1 MQSKRAGQQPGH
13 SPLNNKMAPLQG
25 MDQDNT
31 DPEDY
36 GSSGI
41 VVNKIKSQMMTHTD
55 KNKFNKKGNPAGT
68 QSRNNNYS
76 TNPMPSAFQKSCKEL
91 ALAQVSRHGGS
102 NVGVPLQPASC
113 KEADR

>member
-41 VVNKIKSQMMTHTD
+41 VVNKIKSQMQNKMN
-55 KNKFNKKGNPAGT
+55 KN
-68 QSRNNNYS
+68 QIW
-76 TNPMPSAFQKSCKEL
+76 MQ
-91 ALAQVSRHGGS
+91 
-102 NVGVPLQPASC
+102 
-113 KEADR
+113 